1 MATRLTFLCH
11 ASTAALR
18 AARFPR
24 DEPLDASGERRA
36 SALAGRLPRAERCW
50 TSPALRAK
58 QTAARLI
65 LDCPVEPALADCDY
79 GRWAGLSLDEVSAA
93 EPHATAAW
101 LADPAAA
108 PHGGESLDG
117 LLARVGRWLDG
128 RLAEAGPALAI
139 THAAVI
145 KAAIVHALG
154 AGASSFWRIDIGPLS
169 RTELHG
175 GAGRWTLRSVNVERQ
190 ADEP

>member
-24 DEPLDASGERRA
+24 DEPLDGSGERRA
-36 SALAGRLPRAERCW
+36 SVLAGHLPRAERCW
-50 TSPALRAK
+50 TSPALRAR
-58 QTAARLI
+58 QTASRLK
-65 LDCPVEPALADCDY
+65 LDCLVEPALADCDY

-93 EPHATAAW
+93 EPQAAAAW

-117 LLARVGRWLDG
+117 LLARVAGWLDG
-128 RLAEAGPALAI
+128 RLGESGPALAI

-145 KAAIVHALG
+145 RAAIVHALS

-175 GAGRWTLRSVNVERQ
+175 SAGRWTLRSVNADRQ